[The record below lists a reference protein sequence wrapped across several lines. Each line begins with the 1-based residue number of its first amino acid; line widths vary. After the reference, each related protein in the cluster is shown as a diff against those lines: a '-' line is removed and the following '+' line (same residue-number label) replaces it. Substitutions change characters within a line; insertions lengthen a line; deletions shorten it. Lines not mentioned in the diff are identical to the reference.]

1 MSSSNQNLLPPNAT
15 RLERN
20 VAQLSVSVT
29 NLPVAIVDLQRVAA
43 CPAPFLPWLAWSL
56 RVDFWDADGT
66 DQQKRQAIRDGRT
79 FNLSRGTV
87 DALNYALQQVT
98 PAYQLL
104 AWHQLTPK
112 GMPFTFTVQLP
123 EAQFYS
129 INDIQTIHA
138 AVDTAKSA
146 RDLYSVQ
153 ARIFTDSTVVV
164 AGAAREGQRVRLS
177 TLD

>member
-1 MSSSNQNLLPPNAT
+1 MSKLLPPNST
-15 RLERN
+15 RLEKS
-20 VAQLSVSVT
+20 VATQADRIIAISVGFAAMHHVDSC
-29 NLPVAIVDLQRVAA
+29 PV
-43 CPAPFLPWLAWSL
+43 PYLPWLAWSL

-79 FNLSRGTV
+79 FNLSRGTA

>member
-1 MSSSNQNLLPPNAT
+1 MSKLLPPNST
-15 RLERN
+15 RLEKSLAKQADRIT
-20 VAQLSVSVT
+20 AI
-29 NLPVAIVDLQRVAA
+29 PVGIAALHHVDS
-43 CPAPFLPWLAWSL
+43 CPVPYLPWLAWSL
-56 RVDFWDADGT
+56 RVEFWDATGSEAE
-66 DQQKRQAIRDGRT
+66 KRQAIRDGRH
-79 FNLSRGTV
+79 FNLSRGTA

-123 EAQFYS
+123 EDQLYS
-129 INDIQTIHA
+129 INDIQSIHA